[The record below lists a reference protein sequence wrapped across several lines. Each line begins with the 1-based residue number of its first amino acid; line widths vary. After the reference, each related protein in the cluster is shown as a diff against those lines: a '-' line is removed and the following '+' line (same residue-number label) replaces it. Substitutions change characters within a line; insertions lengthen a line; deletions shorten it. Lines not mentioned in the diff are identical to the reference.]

1 MIRQLL
7 LVSLFISAFAQW
19 DLVTENERS
28 KRSQIYCGEEL
39 NKALFLI
46 CGGLYNSPFKK
57 SALQSYDDYYSDY
70 GLLDSLEESK
80 GDFRF
85 PFHPKA
91 RALSALQYKRLKR
104 GVHDECCRKS
114 CSINEIKGYCLKRN

>member
-1 MIRQLL
+1 MMKQLL
-7 LVSLFISAFAQW
+7 LASMFITALAQW
-19 DLVTENERS
+19 DLVGE

-57 SALQSYDDYYSDY
+57 SAYSHYYSDY
-70 GLLDSLEESK
+70 GLLDSLEES
-80 GDFRF
+80 GADLSF
-85 PFHPKA
+85 PFHPKG
-91 RALSALQYKRLKR
+91 RAMSALQYKRLRR

-114 CSINEIKGYCLKRN
+114 CSINEIKGYCLKKN